1 VRNWF
6 SFRKGAATGD
16 RLYKVDMS
24 KAVIVSGA
32 RTAIGSFGGALT
44 DVSATEL
51 GRVVIE
57 SALKR
62 AGIDRV
68 DIEEVIMGNVLQ
80 AGVGMNPARQ
90 SAIAAGVP
98 DSVPSFTVNKVC
110 GSGLKAVAL
119 AAQAIAAGDG
129 DLIVAGG
136 VESMSRAPYLLKKA
150 RWGYRLGGDEIADSM
165 LSEGLACAIA
175 GCHMGVTAEN
185 VAAESGITREAQ
197 DEFAAESQRR
207 AAAAISAGRFDEE
220 IVPVMIAQKKGDAVA
235 FKVDEYP
242 RAGTTAD
249 TLTRLKPAFQKE
261 GTVTAGN
268 ASGINDGA
276 AAVVVAS
283 EERARLMELAPMAKI
298 VSYASA
304 GVDPRLMGMGPVPAI
319 EGALEKAGL
328 ELTDI
333 DLFELNEA
341 FAAQSLAVMRKL
353 RLDAARVNV
362 NGGAIALG
370 HPIGAS
376 GARILVTLLFE
387 MRRRDVR
394 RGLAAL
400 CIGGGQ
406 GIAMIVER

>member
-1 VRNWF
+1 MTAK
-6 SFRKGAATGD
+6 S
-16 RLYKVDMS
+16 
-24 KAVIVSGA
+24 VIVGAA
-32 RTAIGSFGGALT
+32 RTAIGSFGGALA
-44 DVSATEL
+44 DVPATEL
-51 GRVVIE
+51 GRVVIA
-57 SALKR
+57 SALGR
-62 AGIDRV
+62 AGIDRS

-80 AGVGMNPARQ
+80 AGAGMNPARQ
-90 SAIAAGVP
+90 SAIAAGIP

-119 AAQAIAAGDG
+119 AAQAIVAGDA

-136 VESMSRAPYLLKKA
+136 MESMSRASYLLKKA
-150 RWGYRLGGDEIADSM
+150 RWGYRLGGDEIVDSM
-165 LSEGLACAIA
+165 LSEGLTCAMA
-175 GCHMGVTAEN
+175 SCHMGVTAEN
-185 VAAESGITREAQ
+185 VAAASGITREAQ

-207 AAAAISAGRFDEE
+207 ADAAISSGRFDEE
-220 IVPVMIAQKKGDAVA
+220 IVPVMIAQKRDEPVA

-242 RAGTTAD
+242 RAGTTAG
-249 TLTRLKPAFQKE
+249 TLARLKPAFQKE

-298 VSYASA
+298 VSYAAA
-304 GVDPRLMGMGPVPAI
+304 GVDPRFMGMGPVPAI
-319 EGALEKAGL
+319 ERALEKAGL
-328 ELTDI
+328 ELKDI
-333 DLFELNEA
+333 DLFELNES
-341 FAAQSLAVMRKL
+341 FAAQSLAVVTKL
-353 RLDAARVNV
+353 GLDGARVNV

-376 GARILVTLLFE
+376 GARVLVTLLYE
-387 MRRRDVR
+387 MRKRDVR

>member
-1 VRNWF
+1 MVN
-6 SFRKGAATGD
+6 
-16 RLYKVDMS
+16 
-24 KAVIVSGA
+24 AVIVSAA

-44 DVSATEL
+44 DVPVTEL
-51 GRVVIE
+51 GCVVIE
-57 SALKR
+57 SALER
-62 AGIDRV
+62 AGIDRS

-90 SAIAAGVP
+90 SAIDAGIP
-98 DSVPSFTVNKVC
+98 DSVPSFSVNKVC

-119 AAQAIAAGDG
+119 AAQAIAAGDA

-136 VESMSRAPYLLKKA
+136 MESMSRAPYLLKKG
-150 RWGYRLGGDEIADSM
+150 RWGYRLGSDEIIDSM
-165 LSEGLACAIA
+165 LSEGLTCAMA

-185 VAAESGITREAQ
+185 VAAASGITRKAQ
-197 DEFAAESQRR
+197 DAFAAESQRR
-207 AAAAISAGRFDEE
+207 AEAAISAGRFDEE
-220 IVPVMIAQKKGDAVA
+220 IVPVMIAKKKGEVLA
-235 FKVDEYP
+235 FRVDEYP
-242 RAGTTAD
+242 RAGTTVE
-249 TLTRLKPAFQKE
+249 TLARLKPAFQKE
-261 GTVTAGN
+261 GTVSAGN

-298 VSYASA
+298 VSYAAA
-304 GVDPRLMGMGPVPAI
+304 GVDPRYMGMGPVPAI
-319 EGALEKAGL
+319 ERALEKAGL
-328 ELTDI
+328 ELRDI

-341 FAAQSLAVMRKL
+341 FAAQSLAVLAKL
-353 RLDAARVNV
+353 GIDTSGVNV

-376 GARILVTLLFE
+376 GARVLVTLLYE
-387 MRRRDVR
+387 MRKRDVR
-394 RGLAAL
+394 RGLASL

>member
-1 VRNWF
+1 MTAK
-6 SFRKGAATGD
+6 S
-16 RLYKVDMS
+16 
-24 KAVIVSGA
+24 VIVGAA
-32 RTAIGSFGGALT
+32 RTAIGSFGGALA

-57 SALKR
+57 SALER
-62 AGIDRV
+62 AGIDRS

-80 AGVGMNPARQ
+80 AGGGMNPARQ
-90 SAIAAGVP
+90 SAIAAGIP
-98 DSVPSFTVNKVC
+98 DSVPSFTVNNVC

-119 AAQAIAAGDG
+119 AAQAIAAGDA

-136 VESMSRAPYLLKKA
+136 MESMSRAPYLLKKA
-150 RWGYRLGGDEIADSM
+150 RWGYRLGGDEIIDSM
-165 LSEGLACAIA
+165 LSEGLTCAMA
-175 GCHMGVTAEN
+175 SCHVGVTAEN
-185 VAAESGITREAQ
+185 VAAASGITREAQ

-207 AAAAISAGRFDEE
+207 AEAAISAGCFDEE
-220 IVPVMIAQKKGDAVA
+220 IIPVMIAQKKGEAIA
-235 FKVDEYP
+235 FTVDEYP
-242 RAGTTAD
+242 RVGTTAG
-249 TLTRLKPAFQKE
+249 TLARLKPAFQKE

-298 VSYASA
+298 VSYASV
-304 GVDPRLMGMGPVPAI
+304 GVDPRYMGMGPVPAI
-319 EGALEKAGL
+319 EHALEKAGL
-328 ELTDI
+328 ELKDI

-341 FAAQSLAVMRKL
+341 FAAQSLAVLAKL
-353 RLDAARVNV
+353 GIDSSRVNV

-376 GARILVTLLFE
+376 GARVLVTLLYE